1 MMVLSQ
7 IFKSYRHNLAIIR
20 NINRESAKQLK
31 LAGTEFYVE
40 EKDYAKTELKT
51 K

>member
-7 IFKSYRHNLAIIR
+7 IFKSYRHNLAIII

-31 LAGTEFYVE
+31 FAGIEFYDE
-40 EKDYAKTELKT
+40 KKDYTKTELKAN
-51 K
+51 